1 MRKVLYICAVAAVLT
16 IAVAGLAVAQSGA
29 FAGLAQPVIVTV
41 EQAVPVEIVLA
52 LPQEDGTMLD
62 VTAPLTV
69 GVSLQVKID
78 GTGVVA
84 VDAVGDSEAAVTV
97 AADDAALVDGEGRAY
112 TVDLP
117 AGIDL
122 VQIESQENELGELAV
137 IGEVQNTGTAALE
150 YVEIVGTF
158 YDEEGVI
165 VWTESTYLDLEIVE
179 PGQSSPFRLLLSVP
193 AADVASYRIQ
203 AQP

>member
-16 IAVAGLAVAQSGA
+16 IAVAGLAVAQSGT

-41 EQAVPVEIVLA
+41 EQAVPVEVVLA
-52 LPQEDGTMLD
+52 LPQEDGTVLD
-62 VTAPLTV
+62 MTAPLTV

-78 GTGVVA
+78 GTGVMA
-84 VDAVGDSEAAVTV
+84 VDAVDDSKAAVTV

-117 AGIDL
+117 ADIDL

-137 IGEVQNTGTAALE
+137 IGEVQNTGAAALE

-179 PGQSSPFRLLLSVP
+179 PGQSSPFRMLLSVP

>member
-1 MRKVLYICAVAAVLT
+1 MRVSLYTGIVAAVLT

-179 PGQSSPFRLLLSVP
+179 PGQSSSFRMLLSVP
-193 AADVASYRIQ
+193 AADVTSYRIQ

>member
-179 PGQSSPFRLLLSVP
+179 PGQSSSFRMLLSVP

>member
-1 MRKVLYICAVAAVLT
+1 MRKVLYICVVVAVLT

-29 FAGLAQPVIVTV
+29 LAGLAQPMIVTV

-52 LPQEDGTMLD
+52 LPQDDGTMLD

-69 GVSLQVKID
+69 GVSLQVRID

-84 VDAVGDSEAAVTV
+84 VDAAGDSKTAVTV
-97 AADDAALVDGEGRAY
+97 ATDDAALVDGEGRAY

-137 IGEVQNTGTAALE
+137 IGEVQNTGAAALE

-179 PGQSSPFRLLLSVP
+179 PGQSSPFRMLLSVP

>member
-16 IAVAGLAVAQSGA
+16 IAVAGLAVAQSGT

-41 EQAVPVEIVLA
+41 EQAVPVEVVLA
-52 LPQEDGTMLD
+52 LPQEDGTVLD
-62 VTAPLTV
+62 MTAPLTV

-97 AADDAALVDGEGRAY
+97 ATDDAALVDGEGRAY

-117 AGIDL
+117 ADIDL

-137 IGEVQNTGTAALE
+137 IGEVQNTGAAALE

-179 PGQSSPFRLLLSVP
+179 PGQSSPFRMLLSVP